1 MFLFLLVFCVF
12 CGKSIPLS
20 ARHEGCPLEKGG
32 MKGIRVRM
40 KEKNMSGGGVGLHG
54 LSFFSD
60 KMNEISIIQVMEAD
74 QITPSIA
81 LQEST

>member
-1 MFLFLLVFCVF
+1 
-12 CGKSIPLS
+12 
-20 ARHEGCPLEKGG
+20 
-32 MKGIRVRM
+32 M
-40 KEKNMSGGGVGLHG
+40 KEKNMSGVGVGLHG

>member
-1 MFLFLLVFCVF
+1 MFLFLLVICVF
-12 CGKSIPLS
+12 CGKSISLS
-20 ARHEGCPLEKGG
+20 ARHERCPLEKGG

-40 KEKNMSGGGVGLHG
+40 KEKNMSGVGVGLHG

>member
-1 MFLFLLVFCVF
+1 
-12 CGKSIPLS
+12 
-20 ARHEGCPLEKGG
+20 

-60 KMNEISIIQVMEAD
+60 KMNEISIIQVLGAE
-74 QITPSIA
+74 QITSSIA
-81 LQEST
+81 LREST